1 MKFENLLIKTEN
13 NITTISINRPKKLNA
28 LNIKTFE
35 EIANAVKLNVLN
47 ENTKC
52 IIITGVGDK
61 AFIAGADI
69 KEFLD
74 YNASDAYDFSEN
86 GNKFLFEVIENS
98 TKPIIAMINGYA
110 LGGGLELAMACHIRV
125 ASDDSRMGLPE
136 VSLGIIPGY
145 GGTKR
150 LPLLIGKG
158 RAMEMIITGR
168 MINAEEAKSFGLINY
183 VVKKEKLTDFC
194 NSLANKIIL
203 NSPNAIK
210 HAINSLNSNYKEG
223 FSNFSDEI
231 LNFSKC
237 FDSDDFKEGT
247 SAFLEKRKPN
257 FK

>member
-1 MKFENLLIKTEN
+1 MKLENLLIKTEN
-13 NITTISINRPKKLNA
+13 NVTTISINRPKKLNA

-136 VSLGIIPGY
+136 VSLGIIPGF

-183 VVKKEKLTDFC
+183 MVKKEKLTDFC

>member
-1 MKFENLLIKTEN
+1 MEFKNLLIDTKN
-13 NITTISINRPKKLNA
+13 NITTISINRPNNLNA
-28 LNIKTFE
+28 LNIKTLE
-35 EIANAVKLNVLN
+35 EIAKGINLSIGNDK
-47 ENTKC
+47 TKC

-69 KEFLD
+69 KEFMKYD
-74 YNASDAYDFSEN
+74 SSNAYIFSET
-86 GNKFLFEVIENS
+86 GNKLLFEVIENS
-98 TKPIIAMINGYA
+98 PKPIIAMINGYA

-125 ASDDSRMGLPE
+125 ASEDSRMGLPE

-150 LPLLIGKG
+150 LPLLVGKG

-168 MINAEEAKSFGLINY
+168 MINAEEAQSFGLINH
-183 VVKKEKLTDFC
+183 VVKKEKLIDFC
-194 NSLANKIIL
+194 NNLASKIMV

-210 HAINSLNSNYKEG
+210 HAIKSLNSNYKEG

-247 SAFLEKRKPN
+247 SAFIEKRKPKFN
-257 FK
+257 

>member
-1 MKFENLLIKTEN
+1 MEFENLLIKTEN

-210 HAINSLNSNYKEG
+210 YAINSLNSNYKEG

>member
-1 MKFENLLIKTEN
+1 MEFENLLIKTEN

-136 VSLGIIPGY
+136 VSLGIIPGF

-168 MINAEEAKSFGLINY
+168 MINAEEAKSFGLINHM
-183 VVKKEKLTDFC
+183 VKKEKLTDFC

>member
-1 MKFENLLIKTEN
+1 MEFENLLINTKN
-13 NITTISINRPKKLNA
+13 NITTISINRTKNLNA
-28 LNIKTFE
+28 LNIKTLE
-35 EIANAVKLNVLN
+35 EIANAINLSI
-47 ENTKC
+47 ENDKTKC
-52 IIITGVGDK
+52 IIITGAGDK

-69 KEFLD
+69 KEFMD
-74 YNASDAYDFSEN
+74 YNSSNAYIFSET
-86 GNKFLFEVIENS
+86 GNKLLFEVIENS
-98 TKPIIAMINGYA
+98 PKPIIAMINGYA

-150 LPLLIGKG
+150 LPLLVGKG
-158 RAMEMIITGR
+158 RAMEMIISGR

-183 VVKKEKLTDFC
+183 MVKKEKLIISVMAC
-194 NSLANKIIL
+194 NKIIL

-210 HAINSLNSNYKEG
+210 YAIKSLNSNYKEG
-223 FSNFSDEI
+223 FGNFSDEI

-247 SAFLEKRKPN
+247 SAFIEKRKPR

>member
-194 NSLANKIIL
+194 DSLANKIIL

>member
-1 MKFENLLIKTEN
+1 MEFENLLIKTEN

-35 EIANAVKLNVLN
+35 EIAKAVKLNVLN
-47 ENTKC
+47 EKTKC

-69 KEFLD
+69 KEFID
-74 YNASDAYDFSEN
+74 YSASDAYDFSEK

-125 ASDDSRMGLPE
+125 ASEDSRMGLPE

-183 VVKKEKLTDFC
+183 MVKKEKLTDFC
-194 NSLANKIIL
+194 GILANKIIS

-210 HAINSLNSNYKEG
+210 HAIKSLNSNYKEG

-247 SAFLEKRKPN
+247 SAFIEKRKPKFN
-257 FK
+257 